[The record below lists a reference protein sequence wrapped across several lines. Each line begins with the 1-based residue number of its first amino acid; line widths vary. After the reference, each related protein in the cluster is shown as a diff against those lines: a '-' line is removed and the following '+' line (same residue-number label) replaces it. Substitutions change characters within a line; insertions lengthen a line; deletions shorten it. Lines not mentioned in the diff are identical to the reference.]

1 MSEGGGEDGGREAV
15 AFVTETAELAL
26 LHIVKILTGILANF
40 RQIQPG
46 LVERPSF
53 AEV

>member
-1 MSEGGGEDGGREAV
+1 MSVGGDGDGGREAV
-15 AFVTETAELAL
+15 VFVMETAELAL

-40 RQIQPG
+40 RQIQPD

-53 AEV
+53 GEV